1 MNSTVEYMDEPCLVK
16 AMQGFSVTYKNRLLY
31 SKYAPEKNILHVIKN
46 SVILSET
53 LILCVSPALGLGL
66 DALSAKLPENT
77 VMLGIEADNSLFE
90 FSKRYCTQLE
100 CCKKGNFIFLEPNDL
115 QNFPVLIN
123 SRSSKWRG
131 VFKRVVRIDFSA
143 GSSFYADFYDRF
155 YEAMQ
160 HSIAQFWKNR
170 ITLVKFGRRYAR
182 NFFQNLHSYSNSG
195 SVEELFECIEKPIL
209 VLGAGEGLENAI
221 SLPKERL
228 SQFFLIA
235 VDAALPTLKSLG
247 IPVDAVVCE
256 ESQSV
261 ISECFAG
268 LQKSAD
274 FAICSLSSCPRAAM
288 NTGNKCLFYT
298 TLFDDLAF
306 IEKARKARI
315 IPPIIPPLGSVGVTA
330 VFLALKFRHSEDI
343 PVTTFGLDF
352 SFSLGKTHARGT
364 VQHIKRICSQSKIRP
379 LENYGANFCEGAFF
393 TADKNNRTITTT
405 VALNGYAHI
414 FRNYFYNAK
423 NLFDGA
429 NSGLNLG
436 LPIKTLISKTDGSQ
450 HSLQNKIYKTN
461 GTDDIEK
468 KQKIIEY
475 LETEK
480 NALQDLKSILTGEKK
495 VSELERNEKIRALL
509 FERDYLFFHFPDGL
523 RVRFEQDF
531 LNRIRAE
538 LDGFLKILK

>member
-1 MNSTVEYMDEPCLVK
+1 
-16 AMQGFSVTYKNRLLY
+16 MQGFSVAYKNRLLY

-46 SVILSET
+46 SVILSDT

-77 VMLGIEADNSLFE
+77 VMFGIEADSALFE
-90 FSKRYCTQLE
+90 FSKRYCNNVE

-115 QNFPVLIN
+115 QNLPVFIN

-143 GSSFYADFYDRF
+143 GSSFCADFYDRF

-160 HSIAQFWKNR
+160 NSIAQFWKNR
-170 ITLVKFGRRYAR
+170 VTLVKFGRRYAR
-182 NFFQNLHSYSNSG
+182 NFFQNLHHYSNCG
-195 SVEELFECIEKPIL
+195 SIEELFGCIEKPLL
-209 VLGAGEGLENAI
+209 VLGAGEGLENVI
-221 SLPKERL
+221 SLPKEQL
-228 SQFFLIA
+228 SKFFLIA
-235 VDAALPTLKSLG
+235 VDAALPALKSLG

-261 ISECFAG
+261 ISECFVG

-274 FAICSLSSCPRAAM
+274 FAICSLSSCPRTAM
-288 NTGNKCLFYT
+288 DAGNRCLFYT
-298 TLFDDLAF
+298 TLFDDLSF
-306 IEKARKARI
+306 IDKARKARI
-315 IPPIIPPLGSVGVTA
+315 IPPIVPPLGSVGLTA
-330 VFLALKFRHSEDI
+330 VFLALKFRHSEDVS
-343 PVTTFGLDF
+343 VTTFGLDF

-364 VQHIKRICSQSKIRP
+364 LQHIKRACSQNKIHP
-379 LENYGANFCEGAFF
+379 LGNYGAHFCEGAFF
-393 TADKNNRTITTT
+393 TADKNNRTTTTT

-436 LPIKTLISKTDGSQ
+436 LPIKTLNSKTDGSPYSQ
-450 HSLQNKIYKTN
+450 PNKIYKTDSME
-461 GTDDIEK
+461 TTC
-468 KQKIIEY
+468 KIKEY

-480 NALQDLKSILTGEKK
+480 NALQDLRDILSGEKK
-495 VSELERNEKIRALL
+495 VSEIERNEKIRMLL
-509 FERDYLFFHFPDGL
+509 FERDYLFFHFPDGIQARL
-523 RVRFEQDF
+523 EQDF